1 MKERERTSRG
11 RRPDRSRSRGRS
23 TSRPRDSS
31 RRQQTPGRPRA
42 SSRSE
47 ERRTVS
53 FDKAAKALNV
63 TLPDGGLDGHAS
75 QSEPNS
81 YKAALIMSRLQEQ
94 LGKE

>member
-1 MKERERTSRG
+1 MRLAGVLFLGLLCLNAVMADEVVDEKDE
-11 RRPDRSRSRGRS
+11 
-23 TSRPRDSS
+23 
-31 RRQQTPGRPRA
+31 TPGRPRA

-47 ERRTVS
+47 ERKTVS

-63 TLPDGGLDGHAS
+63 TLPDGGSYGHAS